1 MSLAERLDT
10 VRAAAATRL
19 PKEAQAVMHAATE
32 HLRASGILDRVPKP
46 GAAAPA
52 FTLSNTQGQPVES
65 AALLRR
71 GPLVVT
77 FYRGRW

>member
-1 MSLAERLDT
+1 MSLAERLDA

-19 PKEAQAVMHAATE
+19 PKEAQAVMHAATDR
-32 HLRASGILDRVPKP
+32 LRTSGILDRVPTV
-46 GAAAPA
+46 GAVAPP
-52 FTLSNTQGQPVES
+52 FTLPNTNGQPVAS
-65 AALLRR
+65 AALLAR